1 VIAHKPQA
9 LEIVVIS
16 DLHLGTY
23 GCHAE
28 ELALYLESIQPKV
41 LVLNGDIIDFW
52 YLHWRYWPKSHM
64 RVLELLIAK
73 ASQGVQVYYLTGN
86 HDDLLRRFSSLFLGN
101 FSLVDKLVLE
111 VEGKSYWIFHGDV
124 LDSTLDEAG
133 FLTRF
138 LTQLGGWGYDRL
150 ILINRVINK
159 LMRFLGRPRLSL
171 AKIVRAKSKDA
182 AAHLLRFEETLAD
195 LAAEKNY
202 YGVICGHVHAPTLKK
217 LFSAKHQ
224 REVLYLN
231 SGDWVEHLTALE
243 FSASEWRLVDLS
255 KKTQESK
262 GSSVEIERSVLS
274 FSS

>member
-1 VIAHKPQA
+1 MLSNETKSLDIA
-9 LEIVVIS
+9 VIS

-28 ELALYLESIQPKV
+28 ELAYYLESINPKV
-41 LVLNGDIIDFW
+41 LILNGDIVDFW

-64 RVLELLIAK
+64 RVLELLISK

-86 HDDLLRRFSSLFLGN
+86 HDDLLRRFGSLFLGN

-111 VEGKSYWIFHGDV
+111 IEGKNYWIFHVDV
-124 LDSTLDEAG
+124 LDSTLDETG
-133 FLTRF
+133 IFTRF
-138 LTQLGGWGYDRL
+138 LTRLGGWGYDRL
-150 ILINRVINK
+150 ILINRLINK
-159 LMRFLGRPRLSL
+159 FMRLLGRPRLSL
-171 AKIVRAKSKDA
+171 SKAVRAKSKDA
-182 AAHLLRFEETLAD
+182 ASHLQRFEETIAD

-217 LFSAKHQ
+217 LFSKKHH

-243 FSASEWRLVDLS
+243 YSSSQWQLVDLS
-255 KKTQESK
+255 KKSEESK
-262 GSSVEIERSVLS
+262 GASVENHGSDLS
-274 FSS
+274 LNS